1 MKQKRLNEVR
11 ALIASPDFQQWWA
24 QLNAARDA
32 LKDSEARYEEL
43 LGQGT
48 LMEFRAELTQKN
60 AIDTLYRAGEHED
73 TAANMLFEA
82 TELENKS
89 FKGVEDFEEQR
100 SRASDIWYRLGAA
113 EKHLEEAIERKHSA
127 GTIQELEKGLRLIT
141 DEYAKQDGRKERIWD
156 EVEKL
161 WARSAEV
168 SLLVAEQRALGKKV
182 RRHAEEL
189 FGVAEERKQKTK
201 ELKAETEAAATSVEA
216 MKARRSGWL
225 DEARD
230 KFGCSAGTDFL
241 YFRNRDEQR
250 LAFCI
255 ALLDDRD
262 GYNLEVKPLAI
273 YQVDKAR
280 GVAFLEPARAV
291 LVTQEEGDLRFEEY
305 FLKGRKGESA
315 AHAEG
320 G

>member
-11 ALIASPDFQQWWA
+11 ALINSPDFQQWWG
-24 QLNAARDA
+24 QLNAVRDA
-32 LKDSEARYEEL
+32 LKDAETRYEEL
-43 LGQGT
+43 LGQCT

-73 TAANMLFEA
+73 AAANMLFEA

-100 SRASDIWYRLGAA
+100 VRASELWYRLGAA
-113 EKHLEEAIERKHSA
+113 EKHLEEAIEKKHSSQEV
-127 GTIQELEKGLRLIT
+127 QELEKGLRLMT
-141 DEYAKQDGRKERIWD
+141 DEYAKQDGRKARIWD

-182 RRHAEEL
+182 RRQAEEL

-201 ELKAETEAAATSVEA
+201 ELKTEAAAKSVEA
-216 MKARRSGWL
+216 MKARRSGLL

-230 KFGCSAGTDFL
+230 RFGCSAGTDFL
-241 YFRNRDEQR
+241 YFRHRDDQR
-250 LAFCI
+250 QAFCI
-255 ALLDDRD
+255 ALLDDRE

-273 YQVDKAR
+273 YQVDRAR

-291 LVTQEEGDLRFEEY
+291 SLSQEEGDLRFEEY
-305 FLKGRKGESA
+305 FLKGRKGDA
-315 AHAEG
+315 PAHAEG